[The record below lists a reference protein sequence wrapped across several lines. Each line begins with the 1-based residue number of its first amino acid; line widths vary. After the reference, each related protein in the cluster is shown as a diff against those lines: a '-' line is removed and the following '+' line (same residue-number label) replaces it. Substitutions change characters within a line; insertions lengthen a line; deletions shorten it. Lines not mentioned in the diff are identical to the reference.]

1 MLPAN
6 VILTNRL
13 INSSEAKD
21 NSKVTQLAWHIWEN
35 MREILSRAGRVR
47 SRFITTQPCLNV
59 SLRPAIREMASS
71 SVYVSSPWDE
81 LVVCLSTSVCLRFHL
96 RNDSMCVCVCLC
108 LAFFFPFLFASA
120 RLFKHTCSIIWLCT
134 PWHCALALDLL
145 TSFPDCYNHPS
156 EPSMDSNIMVICRG
170 HCC

>member
-108 LAFFFPFLFASA
+108 LAFFFLFSLHLLDSSSTHAPSFDSVLHDTVLWHLTFWPHSQTA
-120 RLFKHTCSIIWLCT
+120 ITT
-134 PWHCALALDLL
+134 PQSPAWTA
-145 TSFPDCYNHPS
+145 
-156 EPSMDSNIMVICRG
+156 I
-170 HCC
+170 

>member
-1 MLPAN
+1 MLPAS

-21 NSKVTQLAWHIWEN
+21 NSKVMQLYRHISEN
-35 MREILSRAGRVR
+35 MREILSWLIGADYVC

-59 SLRPAIREMASS
+59 FYVQPSEGWLPQ
-71 SVYVSSPWDE
+71 VYVSSPWDE
-81 LVVCLSTSVCLRFHL
+81 LVLRLSTSVCLRFHL
-96 RNDSMCVCVCLC
+96 RNDFDFVSLSGI
-108 LAFFFPFLFASA
+108 FLSAAAS
-120 RLFKHTCSIIWLCT
+120 LFMHTCSIIWLCI
-134 PWHCALALDLL
+134 PWHYALALDLM

-156 EPSMDSNIMVICRG
+156 EPSMASNIMVICWG

>member
-47 SRFITTQPCLNV
+47 SQFHYHAALSECL
-59 SLRPAIREMASS
+59 LASS
-71 SVYVSSPWDE
+71 HQGDGFLKCLCLLTLGWTCSLPVNICLLKISPQKWLYV
-81 LVVCLSTSVCLRFHL
+81 
-96 RNDSMCVCVCLC
+96 CVCVCLC
-108 LAFFFPFLFASA
+108 LAFFFLFSLHLLDSSSTHAPSFDSVLHDTVLWHLTFWPHSQTA
-120 RLFKHTCSIIWLCT
+120 ITT
-134 PWHCALALDLL
+134 PQSPAWTA
-145 TSFPDCYNHPS
+145 
-156 EPSMDSNIMVICRG
+156 I
-170 HCC
+170 